1 MRSVRLSEELERD
14 MQSAAEMLGE
24 DRSQFIREAVRE
36 RCERLKGRNAAKV
49 FAEITG
55 MMAVPR
61 KTLASKR
68 PSAKDSAA
76 FLADASIRPRRTRKA
91 R

>member
-14 MQSAAEMLGE
+14 MQSAADMVGE
-24 DRSQFIREAVRE
+24 DYSQFIREAVRE

-49 FAEITG
+49 FAEVVG

-61 KTLASKR
+61 KTAAPRKPTS
-68 PSAKDSAA
+68 KDSAA
-76 FLADASIRPRRTRKA
+76 FLADAPLRPRRSRKA
-91 R
+91 G